1 MPGDSDIYRGKVT
14 QRTPLNQALCAIWYR
29 LWQLTGFSSSGSG
42 GIVITPQIVNRVP
55 FKIAA
60 SGTQAIPTGAKGYGW
75 TVTAGTASDGTV
87 TDYPV
92 GYSQSDANTLAAG
105 FILTTASASAVYGY
119 YNT

>member
-1 MPGDSDIYRGKVT
+1 MPGDSDIYRGSPG
-14 QRTPLNQALCAIWYR
+14 QRTPLTHILCMIWYR
-29 LWQLTGFSSSGSG
+29 IWQLTGFSASGSG
-42 GIVITPQIVNRVP
+42 GIPLTSQTVTRVP
-55 FKIAA
+55 FKIGA
-60 SGTQAIPTGAKGYGW
+60 SGTQLIPTGAKGYGW

-105 FILTTASASAVYGY
+105 FTLTTASASAVYGY